1 MNIDKE
7 DPDPTEGQANEIKQ
21 KIETLQ
27 GQLTLVDALMNHLD
41 RDYKK
46 FLAAHPG

>member
-1 MNIDKE
+1 MNEGKD
-7 DPDPTEGQANEIKQ
+7 DPDPTPDQANDIKQ

-27 GQLTLVDALMNHLD
+27 SQLTLVDSFMNSLD

-46 FLAAHPG
+46 FLAAPPN